1 MRQDLYDYLDAVIMA
16 QTTPNDA
23 YTKMDVLATR
33 HVDGLRKLTKQIQ
46 MARDSRDNEAIK
58 VALMNYDEGLDGF
71 IPVLMAM
78 GKLFWDL
85 ERYSK
90 VKQRIGSHGQCIHIH
105 AFAKH
110 STLSVDRKTRCRSSG
125 F

>member
-46 MARDSRDNEAIK
+46 EARDSRDNEAIK
-58 VALMNYDEGLDGF
+58 VALMDYDEGLDGF
-71 IPVLMAM
+71 IPVLMMM

-85 ERYSK
+85 ERYAK
-90 VKQRIGSHGQCIHIH
+90 VEQAIGEERERERERGKYMCDVALCQASN
-105 AFAKH
+105 
-110 STLSVDRKTRCRSSG
+110 SLSG
-125 F
+125 